1 MDLERI
7 WGRRFARLARV
18 LVCGLAFV
26 LSGRGQAADTVT
38 VGSVDPSSANLWP
51 LYIGEKLGYF
61 EAAGLKIDLIFA
73 PSNAAVIQQL
83 AAGSYDVAPS
93 AGMVDPVRAIE
104 KGAPEAIVRIVIQA
118 PPYALLAKPAI
129 KTMKELKGKTIML
142 GGAKDITR
150 IFAER
155 MLTPNGVRPGDYDTL
170 FAGATSARFAALQ
183 SGAVDAALL
192 TVPFNF
198 YGETAGFSNLGFT
211 FDYLPDMPFAGMAVN
226 RNWAVANKSRVE
238 RFLDVYNKSIAWFSD
253 SKNRDEAVRMMVATS
268 KLNQAD
274 VARAYDFLH
283 DKNLFE
289 PTGKVSKA
297 KLGTVVGALRELGDI
312 PPGFATERLLLP
324 GITQTTD

>member
-1 MDLERI
+1 MM
-7 WGRRFARLARV
+7 GREILKRMLAV
-18 LVCGLAFV
+18 LWAGVAAALV
-26 LSGRGQAADTVT
+26 PQAAPAADSVL

-51 LYIGEKLGYF
+51 LYIGRKLGYF
-61 EAAGLKIDLIFA
+61 DAAGLNIDLIFA
-73 PSNAAVIQQL
+73 PSNAAVVQQL
-83 AAGSYDVAPS
+83 AAGSYEIAPS

-129 KTMKELKGKTIML
+129 KTMRDLKGKTIML

-155 MLTPNGVRPGDYDTL
+155 MLTPNGLKPGDYDML

-183 SGAVDAALL
+183 SGAVDAAIL

-198 YGETAGFSNLGFT
+198 YAETAGFTNLGFT

-226 RNWAVANKSRVE
+226 RTWASANPGRVVK
-238 RFLDVYNKSIAWFSD
+238 FLDVYNKSIAWFRD
-253 SKNRDEAVRMMVATS
+253 GTHRDEAVRMMVETS
-268 KLNQAD
+268 KLGQAD
-274 VARAYDFLH
+274 VGKAYDFLH

-289 PTGKVSKA
+289 PTGKVSKT
-297 KLGTVVGALRELGDI
+297 KLRTVVDALRELGDI
-312 PPGFATERLLLP
+312 PADFSVDRLLLP

>member
-1 MDLERI
+1 
-7 WGRRFARLARV
+7 LAAFSI
-18 LVCGLAFV
+18 GLA
-26 LSGRGQAADTVT
+26 LGAPAPSARAADTVM

-51 LYIGEKLGYF
+51 LYIGQRLGYF
-61 EAAGLKIDLIFA
+61 DAAGLKIDLIFA
-73 PSNAAVIQQL
+73 PSNAAVVQQL
-83 AAGSYDVAPS
+83 AAGSYDIGPS
-93 AGMVDPVRAIE
+93 AGMVDPIRAIE

-129 KTMKELKGKTIML
+129 KTMAALKGKTIML

-155 MLTPNGVRPGDYDTL
+155 MLAQRGVKAGDYDML

-198 YGETAGFSNLGFT
+198 YAETAGFSNLGFT
-211 FDYLPDMPFAGMAVN
+211 FDVLPDMPFAGMAVN
-226 RNWAVANKSRVE
+226 RNWALANRSRVE
-238 RFLDVYNKSIAWFSD
+238 RFLDVYNKSIAWFAD
-253 SKNRDEAVRMMVATS
+253 GRNRDQAVDMMVATS
-268 KLNQAD
+268 KLDRAD
-274 VARAYDFLH
+274 VARAYDFLR

-297 KLGTVVGALRELGDI
+297 KLGTVVQALHDLGDI
-312 PPGFATERLLLP
+312 PGDFAVERLLLP
-324 GITQTTD
+324 GLTQVTD

>member
-1 MDLERI
+1 MPGHNVWTRI
-7 WGRRFARLARV
+7 FLGLSLALGIASLPPHV
-18 LVCGLAFV
+18 A
-26 LSGRGQAADTVT
+26 QAADAVM

-51 LYIGEKLGYF
+51 LYIGRKLGYF
-61 EAAGLKIDLIFA
+61 DAAGLNIDLIFA
-73 PSNAAVIQQL
+73 PSNAAVVQQL
-83 AAGSYDVAPS
+83 AAGSYDIAPS

-129 KTMKELKGKTIML
+129 KTLKDLKGKTIML

-155 MLTPNGVRPGDYDTL
+155 MLAPNGLKPGDYDML

-183 SGAVDAALL
+183 SGAVDAAIL

-198 YGETAGFSNLGFT
+198 YAETAGFSNLGFT

-226 RNWAVANKSRVE
+226 RTWAVANPGRVT
-238 RFLDVYNKSIAWFSD
+238 RFLDVYNKSIAWFRD
-253 SKNRDEAVRMMVATS
+253 AGHRDEAVRMMVETS
-268 KLNQAD
+268 KLDPAD
-274 VARAYDFLH
+274 VGRAYDFLH

-297 KLGTVVGALRELGDI
+297 KVGTVVDALRELGDI
-312 PPGFATERLLLP
+312 PAGFAVDRLLLQ
-324 GITQTTD
+324 GVTQVTD

>member
-1 MDLERI
+1 MLWRETSK
-7 WGRRFARLARV
+7 RV
-18 LVCGLAFV
+18 LAGVSVSLAGGLAVQFPAPT
-26 LSGRGQAADTVT
+26 QAADAVL

-51 LYIGEKLGYF
+51 LYIGQKLGYF
-61 EAAGLKIDLIFA
+61 DAAGLKIDLIFA
-73 PSNAAVIQQL
+73 SSNAAVVQQL
-83 AAGSYDVAPS
+83 AAGSYDIAPS
-93 AGMVDPVRAIE
+93 AGIVDPVRAIE

-129 KTMKELKGKTIML
+129 KSMKELKGKTIML

-155 MLTPNGVRPGDYDTL
+155 MLGPNGVMASDYDML

-198 YGETAGFSNLGFT
+198 YADSAGFSNLGFT

-226 RNWAVANKSRVE
+226 RNWAMANRSRVE
-238 RFLDVYNKSIAWFSD
+238 RFLDVYNKSIAWFAER
-253 SKNRDEAVRMMVATS
+253 KNRDEAVRMMVATS
-268 KLNQAD
+268 KLNEAD

-289 PTGKVSKA
+289 PTGRVSKA
-297 KLGTVVGALRELGDI
+297 RLGTVVQALRELGDI
-312 PPGFATERLLLP
+312 PADFTVERLLLP
-324 GITQTTD
+324 GITQVTD

>member
-1 MDLERI
+1 MLWRETSK
-7 WGRRFARLARV
+7 RV
-18 LVCGLAFV
+18 LAGVSVSLAVGLAVQFPAPT
-26 LSGRGQAADTVT
+26 QAADTVL

-51 LYIGEKLGYF
+51 LYIGQKLGYF
-61 EAAGLKIDLIFA
+61 DAAGLNIDLIFA
-73 PSNAAVIQQL
+73 PSNAAVVQQL
-83 AAGSYDVAPS
+83 AAGSYDIAPS

-129 KTMKELKGKTIML
+129 KSMKELKGKTIML

-155 MLTPNGVRPGDYDTL
+155 MLGPNGVKPSDYDML

-198 YGETAGFSNLGFT
+198 YADSAGFSNLGFT

-226 RNWAVANKSRVE
+226 RNWAMANRSRVE
-238 RFLDVYNKSIAWFSD
+238 RFLDVYNKSIAWFAER
-253 SKNRDEAVRMMVATS
+253 KNRDEAVRMMVATS
-268 KLNQAD
+268 KLNEAD

-289 PTGKVSKA
+289 PTGRVSKA
-297 KLGTVVGALRELGDI
+297 RLGTVVQALRELGDI
-312 PPGFATERLLLP
+312 PADFAVERLLLP
-324 GITQTTD
+324 GITQVTD

>member
-1 MDLERI
+1 MDWQAI
-7 WGRRFARLARV
+7 WTRLLAGMAAA
-18 LVCGLAFV
+18 LLCGLTAGFPGA
-26 LSGRGQAADTVT
+26 LQAADTVM

-51 LYIGEKLGYF
+51 LYIGQKLGYF
-61 EAAGLKIDLIFA
+61 EAAALKIDLIFA

-118 PPYALLAKPAI
+118 PPYALLAKSAI
-129 KTMKELKGKTIML
+129 KTMGQLKGKTLML

-155 MLTPNGVRPGDYDTL
+155 MLVPNGVKPGDYDML

-198 YGETAGFSNLGFT
+198 YAETAGFSNLGFT

-226 RNWAVANKSRVE
+226 RNWATANRSRVE
-238 RFLDVYNKSIAWFSD
+238 RFLDVYNKAIAWFAD
-253 SKNRDEAVRMMVATS
+253 RRNREEAVRMMVETS
-268 KLNQAD
+268 KLNAAD

-283 DKNLFE
+283 DKDLFE
-289 PTGKVSKA
+289 PTGKVSKSR
-297 KLGTVVGALRELGDI
+297 LGTIVQALRELGDI
-312 PPGFATERLLLP
+312 AADFPVERLLLP
-324 GITQTTD
+324 GVTQVTD

>member
-1 MDLERI
+1 MGWRKT
-7 WGRRFARLARV
+7 GKQMFAGCGVGLLLGIAAACSSAAR
-18 LVCGLAFV
+18 
-26 LSGRGQAADTVT
+26 AAETVV

-51 LYIGEKLGYF
+51 LYIGQRLGYF
-61 EAAGLKIDLIFA
+61 AAAGLKIDLIFA
-73 PSNAAVIQQL
+73 QSNAAVVQQL

-118 PPYALLAKPAI
+118 PPYALLAKPEI
-129 KTMKELKGKTIML
+129 KTMAALKGKTIML

-155 MLTPNGVRPGDYDTL
+155 MLVPNGVKPTDYDML
-170 FAGATSARFAALQ
+170 FAGATSARFASLRT
-183 SGAVDAALL
+183 GAVDAALL

-198 YGETAGFSNLGFT
+198 YAESAGFTNLGFT
-211 FDYLPDMPFAGMAVN
+211 FDYLPAMPFAGMAVN
-226 RNWAVANKSRVE
+226 RNWAAANPGQIEK
-238 RFLDVYNKSIAWFSD
+238 FLGVYNKSIAWFADGSH
-253 SKNRDEAVRMMVATS
+253 RDEAVRMMEETS
-268 KLNQAD
+268 KLDQAD

-297 KLGTVVGALRELGDI
+297 KLATVVDALQELGDI
-312 PPGFATERLLLP
+312 PSGFPVERLLLP
-324 GITQTTD
+324 GITQVAE

>member
-1 MDLERI
+1 M
-7 WGRRFARLARV
+7 GRETLKQMLAV
-18 LVCGLAFV
+18 LWTGIAVSLVPQAAP
-26 LSGRGQAADTVT
+26 AADTVL

-51 LYIGEKLGYF
+51 LYIGRKLGYF
-61 EAAGLKIDLIFA
+61 DAAGLNIDLIFA
-73 PSNAAVIQQL
+73 PSNAAVVQQL
-83 AAGSYDVAPS
+83 AAGSYDIAPS

-118 PPYALLAKPAI
+118 PPYALLAKRAV
-129 KTMKELKGKTIML
+129 KTMRDLKGKTITL

-155 MLTPNGVRPGDYDTL
+155 MLASNGLKPSDYDTL

-183 SGAVDAALL
+183 SGAVDAAIL

-198 YGETAGFSNLGFT
+198 YAETAGFTNLGFT

-226 RNWAVANKSRVE
+226 RTWASANPGRVV
-238 RFLDVYNKSIAWFSD
+238 RFPDVYNKSIAWF
-253 SKNRDEAVRMMVATS
+253 RDGSHREEAVRMMVETS
-268 KLNQAD
+268 KLDPAD
-274 VARAYDFLH
+274 VGKAYDFLH

-289 PTGKVSKA
+289 PTGKVSRA
-297 KLGTVVGALRELGDI
+297 KLGTVVDALRELGDV
-312 PPGFATERLLLP
+312 PADFLVDRLLLP